1 MLRGHVKTFALYSLA
16 TLMVASPV
24 TAASPGDASRRAAA
38 RGAAAQQ
45 SASAAE
51 SRQATSGVQNAL
63 GLKPFGEKEP
73 IRQVVGKQP
82 SAPQTAPNRSF
93 SLLPSLFGGGQSSS
107 GNAATTHNRTPS
119 RTTSP
124 HASNQPNRSQGIL
137 SSIFGSRPGSSNNK
151 QAAQSTAP
159 APQAKVDWQ
168 GIPYHQAKSKSP
180 TKGPTPI
187 RDPRPNETR
196 LAGPS
201 RLTTPSASAPL
212 PAPTPRMNPAIPQP
226 PSLAAAPSSRRST
239 LSNSAQPNS
248 SSSRRTSSAA
258 QPREDNVALS
268 VLSSS
273 RRSGRREVPTLDAS
287 EIAAAKNAPISRE
300 AIVPKVTRRQVVVES
315 DIANSK
321 TAVEASISSNDPAPK
336 LAKSDAKPMKPAPKP
351 AKTPAADI
359 AMNPQPKVQPK
370 PQPKSQPKPQPKPQ
384 PAAVAALPKPAATA
398 DASPAATDSNAGIAS
413 AGSQPAAE
421 AVAGT
426 QVTPP
431 APLESTPAP
440 ADMAPADTA
449 PAKTAL
455 AESTLA
461 EDSKPAPQNT
471 TAREAVADSMPTPT
485 APEPNTVAGTA
496 PAATAPVAT
505 APVATAPTATAP
517 STVAP
522 TPSAPAPKPTA
533 PMADVASSPK
543 PQSVPLS
550 PINPPEPSEP
560 IFVAPELPA
569 PAAPKLGPTGSL
581 AGHRIGPPASSFQP
595 RSQPRA
601 PLNPANTP
609 FGPASAPIGS
619 GVATTAPAANTPPA
633 APMAPR
639 TTPMPTAPIAVQPY
653 VPPHPVSQN
662 PYVSGHDPYAIPQ
675 LGASVAQPPAA
686 SMGTGSPIPTAPIP
700 TAPYAAQPT
709 MPVIPDTRVPQP
721 SRGHSIASGGSHLG
735 TPMASTP
742 SPQIP
747 AVPSPAPM
755 TSDRPIAAQPAPT
768 HSDRAFQPSPVTK
781 PSTSR
786 ELTAGQTAVASEL
799 PGIRVV
805 THGPSSVIIRQTHEF
820 EIRVENRG
828 AIDAEGLM
836 VRAVIPVWADIK
848 GQNASRGS
856 VERQG
861 LEEGDRLVWTL
872 DSLPAGTTEKLFV
885 RLQAQRSGT
894 HGLDVDWTLIPQKS
908 IAKIEVREP
917 MLDLLIEGPEE
928 VVYGESQTYKV
939 RVLNP
944 GDGVAPNVVFTLSP
958 NSPTPQTQRIG
969 NIPSGKEAQFEVEL
983 TAQDLGDLKIHGLAS
998 GDLGLKAQAEKTIR
1012 VSAAELEAVLAG
1024 PETKY
1029 QNTDAMYHLEISNN
1043 GKATCK
1049 NVVASLAL
1057 PSGVRYQGGIDTAQQ
1072 QGTKLTWTIQ
1082 SLPPGASRDYEF
1094 SCTMVSP
1101 GKQTFDFTAAGS
1113 AAGKAAVALD
1123 TRVESI
1129 ADLVMTLQDPAA
1141 PAPVGS
1147 EVVYEIVI
1155 KNRGSRQA
1163 NGVRAIA
1170 QFSNGIEP
1178 RRIEGHSGQVLTGQ
1192 VLLDPID
1199 SIRPGE
1205 EVRIRVIAEAESEGH
1220 HRFRTEIR
1228 SGETVLVA
1236 EEATQFLS
1244 KRAQRVSRRSSSSNR

>member
-1 MLRGHVKTFALYSLA
+1 MLRGHVKSFALYSLA

-24 TAASPGDASRRAAA
+24 AATSPGDASRRAAA
-38 RGAAAQQ
+38 GGAAAQQ
-45 SASAAE
+45 SASAAQP
-51 SRQATSGVQNAL
+51 RQATSGVQNAL
-63 GLKPFGEKEP
+63 GLVPFGEKEP

-82 SAPQTAPNRSF
+82 TAPNVDPNRSF
-93 SLLPSLFGGGQSSS
+93 SLLPNLFGRGQSSS
-107 GNAATTHNRTPS
+107 GND
-119 RTTSP
+119 TTSHNHTP
-124 HASNQPNRSQGIL
+124 RRPSDHQTSNQTVQSQGIL
-137 SSIFGSRPGSSNNK
+137 SGIFGSRPSSTDRAS
-151 QAAQSTAP
+151 QPTAP
-159 APQAKVDWQ
+159 TPQAKVDWQ

-180 TKGPTPI
+180 AKGPTPI
-187 RDPRPNETR
+187 RDPQPNETR

-201 RLTTPSASAPL
+201 RLTSPHTSAPL
-212 PAPTPRMNPAIPQP
+212 PAPEPRMNPAIPQP
-226 PSLAAAPSSRRST
+226 PALAAAPSSRRIE
-239 LSNSAQPNS
+239 PS
-248 SSSRRTSSAA
+248 SRRIEPSSRRTAPASTAQRSTSTSRSTSS
-258 QPREDNVALS
+258 QIQREDNVALS

-273 RRSGRREVPTLDAS
+273 RRSGRRDVPTLDAS
-287 EIAAAKNAPISRE
+287 EIAAAKNAPATRE
-300 AIVPKVTRRQVVVES
+300 AIVPKVSRRQVVEES
-315 DIANSK
+315 KIADSK
-321 TAVEASISSNDPAPK
+321 TAVEASISSSDPAPK
-336 LAKSDAKPMKPAPKP
+336 LAESNAKPTKPAEMEPTKPAPKP

-359 AMNPQPKVQPK
+359 AMNPQPKAQPK
-370 PQPKSQPKPQPKPQ
+370 PQPKAQPQPKPQ

-398 DASPAATDSNAGIAS
+398 DTNPTQT
-413 AGSQPAAE
+413 GSDA
-421 AVAGT
+421 
-426 QVTPP
+426 
-431 APLESTPAP
+431 
-440 ADMAPADTA
+440 
-449 PAKTAL
+449 AL
-455 AESTLA
+455 AESAT
-461 EDSKPAPQNT
+461 SAPKHT
-471 TAREAVADSMPTPT
+471 T
-485 APEPNTVAGTA
+485 APEANAKPLPAPAAPEPTTVAETA
-496 PAATAPVAT
+496 PAANAPAEPAPTTVAAT
-505 APVATAPTATAP
+505 AP
-517 STVAP
+517 
-522 TPSAPAPKPTA
+522 APAPKSAA
-533 PMADVASSPK
+533 PMANVASSPT
-543 PQSVPLS
+543 PPSVPLS

-560 IFVAPELPA
+560 QFVAPELPA

-595 RSQPRA
+595 RPQPRA
-601 PLNPANTP
+601 PLNPASTP

-619 GVATTAPAANTPPA
+619 GVATTAPVTNTPPA
-633 APMAPR
+633 APMAQPAATMPQPAAPIAPR
-639 TTPMPTAPIAVQPY
+639 TSPMPTAPIAVQPY

-675 LGASVAQPPAA
+675 LGAPVAQPPAT
-686 SMGTGSPIPTAPIP
+686 SMGATSPIP
-700 TAPYAAQPT
+700 TAPYASQPT
-709 MPVIPDTRVPQP
+709 MPVVPETHGRQP
-721 SRGHSIASGGSHLG
+721 NRTHAIAPGGSHLG

-742 SPQIP
+742 ATQIP
-747 AVPSPAPM
+747 AVPTPAPM
-755 TSDRPIAAQPAPT
+755 TSDRPIATQPAPT
-768 HSDRAFQPSPVTK
+768 HSDGAFQPSPQPRPVTK

-786 ELTAGQTAVASEL
+786 ELAAGQTAVASEL

-848 GQNASRGS
+848 GHNASRGS

-908 IAKIEVREP
+908 IARIEVREP

-1029 QNTDAMYHLEISNN
+1029 QNTDAMYHLQISNN
-1043 GKATCK
+1043 GQATCK

-1057 PSGVRYQGGIDTAQQ
+1057 PSGVRYQGGIDAAQQ

-1101 GKQTFDFTAAGS
+1101 GKQTFDFNAAGS

-1141 PAPVGS
+1141 PAPVGT

-1244 KRAQRVSRRSSSSNR
+1244 KQAQRVSRRSSSSNR